1 MHCVLPARVFH
12 VFEPMKIISL
22 CVYAFNNFSINYGV
36 RAHTHR
42 AKWNEMKKKRRERIH
57 RLCMH
62 KYSLLHT
69 QCAHIEL
76 KRWNEWCENIFFLS
90 SLSIHFENVKCKLAP
105 AKSMTFTIKK
115 YNRLTVCSVC
125 THWIFDGNAIDR
137 INLISFT
144 LSLPT
149 VCALSS
155 GKTRPG
161 EWVSEWISYSS
172 FIFSARRRLF
182 VYPFGISCLILF
194 YVFFCS
200 IHLFIKSINFFLVG
214 VLLFSLFLHCSV
226 RVCAE
231 KLSKRL
237 KTCAFR
243 IECDIQRVNKCIM

>member
-155 GKTRPG
+155 GKTRSG
-161 EWVSEWISYSS
+161 EWVSEFHILLLYFPRAAACSSTLLAFHVWFYSM
-172 FIFSARRRLF
+172 F
-182 VYPFGISCLILF
+182 
-194 YVFFCS
+194 FFCS

-214 VLLFSLFLHCSV
+214 AAIDFSLFSSIA
-226 RVCAE
+226 VCA
-231 KLSKRL
+231 
-237 KTCAFR
+237 CAPKNFQNGWKHVHSESNA
-243 IECDIQRVNKCIM
+243 IFKG

>member
-1 MHCVLPARVFH
+1 
-12 VFEPMKIISL
+12 MKIISL

-42 AKWNEMKKKRRERIH
+42 AKWNEMKKKRIERIH

-155 GKTRPG
+155 GKTWPG
-161 EWVSEWISYSS
+161 EWVSEFHILLLYIPCTAACSSTLLAFHVWFYSM
-172 FIFSARRRLF
+172 FFF
-182 VYPFGISCLILF
+182 V
-194 YVFFCS
+194 
-200 IHLFIKSINFFLVG
+200 LFISLLNRLTFSLS
-214 VLLFSLFLHCSV
+214 VLLLTFLSFPPSQCA
-226 RVCAE
+226 RVCWKTFKTVE
-231 KLSKRL
+231 NMCIPNRMRYSKG
-237 KTCAFR
+237 K
-243 IECDIQRVNKCIM
+243 